1 MFIFWI
7 VLILISILSI
17 FFIMLILST
26 IQIEISKL
34 NFDSSKLKSKR
45 LQEYL
50 FIIKLKLFN
59 KITWIKLKI
68 NKTKINKAK
77 NSKFYKK
84 VVLNKI
90 KNIKGMQDLKVENI
104 KVLKELEIK
113 IDKLNLFFEFCIE
126 NSAVTAFSTVIIS
139 TLISVILSIFA
150 NGYKKEKYEYK
161 IKPIFGKQNFLKI
174 CIDCIISLKMVHII
188 NVIYILKKKRSV
200 NKYDKRTSDR
210 RTYAYS
216 NE

>member
-26 IQIEISKL
+26 IQIEINNL
-34 NFDSSKLKSKR
+34 NFDSSKTKSKR

-90 KNIKGMQDLKVENI
+90 KNIKGMQDL

-188 NVIYILKKKRSV
+188 NIIYILKKKRSV

>member
-1 MFIFWI
+1 
-7 VLILISILSI
+7 
-17 FFIMLILST
+17 
-26 IQIEISKL
+26 
-34 NFDSSKLKSKR
+34 
-45 LQEYL
+45 
-50 FIIKLKLFN
+50 
-59 KITWIKLKI
+59 
-68 NKTKINKAK
+68 
-77 NSKFYKK
+77 
-84 VVLNKI
+84 
-90 KNIKGMQDLKVENI
+90 MQDLKVENI

-113 IDKLNLFFEFCIE
+113 IDKLNLLFEFCIE

-139 TLISVILSIFA
+139 TLISVVLSIFA
-150 NGYKKEKYEYK
+150 NGYKKEKYKYK
-161 IKPIFGKQNFLKI
+161 IKPIFGKQNFFKI

>member
-1 MFIFWI
+1 MFIFWAI
-7 VLILISILSI
+7 LVLILVLLIL
-17 FFIMLILST
+17 FAMLVLST
-26 IQIEISKL
+26 IQIEIKNL
-34 NFDSSKLKSKR
+34 NFDSSKPKSKR
-45 LQEYL
+45 LEEYL

-68 NKTKINKAK
+68 NKNKINKAK
-77 NSKFYKK
+77 NSTFYKK
-84 VVLNKI
+84 VILNKI
-90 KNIKGMQDLKVENI
+90 RKINETQSFKISDIKALNELKI
-104 KVLKELEIK
+104 KT
-113 IDKLNLFFEFCIE
+113 DKLNLYIKFDTKETT
-126 NSAVTAFSTVIIS
+126 VTAFLTAIIS
-139 TLISVILSIFA
+139 TLISIVLSRTTTK
-150 NGYKKEKYEYK
+150 YEKEKYRYK
-161 IKPIFGKQNFLKI
+161 VEPVFCTQNLFKI

>member
-84 VVLNKI
+84 VVLI
-90 KNIKGMQDLKVENI
+90 KVENI

-188 NVIYILKKKRSV
+188 NIIYILKKKRSV

>member
-26 IQIEISKL
+26 IQIEINNL
-34 NFDSSKLKSKR
+34 NFDSSKTKSKG

-90 KNIKGMQDLKVENI
+90 KNIKGMHD
-104 KVLKELEIK
+104 
-113 IDKLNLFFEFCIE
+113 
-126 NSAVTAFSTVIIS
+126 
-139 TLISVILSIFA
+139 
-150 NGYKKEKYEYK
+150 
-161 IKPIFGKQNFLKI
+161 
-174 CIDCIISLKMVHII
+174 
-188 NVIYILKKKRSV
+188 
-200 NKYDKRTSDR
+200 
-210 RTYAYS
+210 
-216 NE
+216 

>member
-26 IQIEISKL
+26 IQIEINNL
-34 NFDSSKLKSKR
+34 NFDSSKTKSKR

-174 CIDCIISLKMVHII
+174 WVIIHSNFKYRHFFVYTQKIVHIANI
-188 NVIYILKKKRSV
+188 LYIQKLFLGFS
-200 NKYDKRTSDR
+200 
-210 RTYAYS
+210 
-216 NE
+216 

>member
-26 IQIEISKL
+26 IQIEINNL
-34 NFDSSKLKSKR
+34 NFDSSKTKSKR

-126 NSAVTAFSTVIIS
+126 NSAVTAFS
-139 TLISVILSIFA
+139 IFA

-188 NVIYILKKKRSV
+188 NIIYILKKKRSV

>member
-7 VLILISILSI
+7 VLILISILLI

-26 IQIEISKL
+26 IQIETRNLK
-34 NFDSSKLKSKR
+34 FDSTKPKNQKLSN
-45 LQEYL
+45 YL

-68 NKTKINKAK
+68 DKNKINKVK
-77 NSKFYKK
+77 NSRFHKK
-84 VVLNKI
+84 VILNKI
-90 KNIKGMQDLKVENI
+90 REFNETKAFKISDI
-104 KVLKELEIK
+104 KVLNELKLK
-113 IDKLNLFFEFCIE
+113 IDKLNLFFGFCIE
-126 NSAVTAFSTVIIS
+126 NSAATAFSTVIIS
-139 TLISVILSIFA
+139 TLISIILSRLA
-150 NGYKKEKYEYK
+150 KDYKKEKYKYK
-161 IKPIFGKQNFLKI
+161 IEPTFDKQNFLKI

-210 RTYAYS
+210 RAYAYS